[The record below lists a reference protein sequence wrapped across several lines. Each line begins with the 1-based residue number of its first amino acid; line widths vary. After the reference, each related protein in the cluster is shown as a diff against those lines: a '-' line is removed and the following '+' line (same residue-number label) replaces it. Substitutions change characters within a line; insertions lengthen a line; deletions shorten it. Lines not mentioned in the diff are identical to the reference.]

1 MVHPNTERLTE
12 YWRERREAEAAPSR
26 ASIDPMAFH
35 DLLPQVFIVGRGT
48 QGRYPFRLV
57 GGFVADLHQTDL
69 RGRDLLDLW
78 RPADRWSL
86 KGALEQ
92 ARLRQEPVTVLADV
106 LIDGG
111 PAEPMEVWIAPLVGP
126 SGEIDRFLGL
136 YQPTGV
142 ARRMLERPVRML
154 AARGF
159 SGAEAIEPLPG
170 LRLASVDG
178 RRIA

>member
-12 YWRERREAEAAPSR
+12 YWREQRLSGGAPTR

-35 DLLPQVFIVGRGT
+35 DLLPQVFIVGLGSE
-48 QGRYPFRLV
+48 GRYPFRLA
-57 GGFVADLHQTDL
+57 GGFVTGLHGADL

-86 KGALEQ
+86 KGALDQ
-92 ARLRQEPVTVLADV
+92 ARMRQEPVTVLADV

-111 PAEPMEVWIAPLVGP
+111 PAEPMAVWIAPLVGP
-126 SGEIDRFLGL
+126 GGKIDRFLGL

-142 ARRMLERPVRML
+142 PRRMLERPARML

-159 SGAEAIEPLPG
+159 SGAETIAPLPG
-170 LRLASVDG
+170 LRLAAVDG